1 MTLLRPMLP
10 PLCALVWVPVSAPV
24 SALILA
30 LGTAPVMAQQ
40 LLPAQSEIAFVSKQM
55 GVPVEGRFKQFSA
68 AVAFDPKKPEAAR
81 IGFTIQTGSASFG
94 AAETDAEVPKPAW
107 FNVAK
112 FPTASFQSSAVKA
125 LGGGKFEVRG
135 ALTLKGASQDVLVP
149 VTVTQAGA
157 ASTAAGSF
165 VIKRL
170 DFKIGDGEW
179 ADTSMVANDVTVK
192 FKLALSGMAPL

>member
-1 MTLLRPMLP
+1 MHSRFTVLLTLG
-10 PLCALVWVPVSAPV
+10 CTAGAAL
-24 SALILA
+24 
-30 LGTAPVMAQQ
+30 AQQ
-40 LLPAQSEIAFVSKQM
+40 VVPAQSEISFVSKQM
-55 GVPVEGRFKQFSA
+55 GVPVEGRFKQFAA
-68 AVAFDPKKPEAAR
+68 AVHFDPKKPEAAR

-94 AAETDAEVPKPAW
+94 AAETDAEVPKAAW

-125 LGGGKFEVRG
+125 LGGGRFEVRG
-135 ALTLKGASQDVLVP
+135 TLSIKGASQDVVVP
-149 VTVTQAGA
+149 VHVSQAGA
-157 ASTAAGSF
+157 ASTASGSF

>member
-1 MTLLRPMLP
+1 MHPKPSRL
-10 PLCALVWVPVSAPV
+10 A
-24 SALILA
+24 ALILPLLA
-30 LGTAPVMAQQ
+30 LPAAAQQ
-40 LLPAQSEIAFVSKQM
+40 LLPAQSEISFVSKQM
-55 GVPVEGRFKQFSA
+55 GVPVEGRFKQFTA
-68 AVAFDPKKPEAAR
+68 AVNFDPRKPEAAR

-135 ALTLKGASQDVLVP
+135 ALSIKGASHEVVVP
-149 VTVTQAGA
+149 VSVTQAGA
-157 ASTAAGSF
+157 ASTAVGSF

>member
-1 MTLLRPMLP
+1 MARFLLTL
-10 PLCALVWVPVSAPV
+10 AA
-24 SALILA
+24 ALIGA
-30 LGTAPVMAQQ
+30 AAGPVLAQQ
-40 LLPAQSEIAFVSKQM
+40 VLPAQSEIAFVSKQM
-55 GVPVEGRFKQFSA
+55 GVPVEGRFKQWTA
-68 AVAFDPKKPEAAR
+68 QINFDPKKPEAGTVA
-81 IGFTIQTGSASFG
+81 FAIQTGSASFG
-94 AAETDAEVPKPAW
+94 AAETDAEVPKAAW

-112 FPTASFQSSAVKA
+112 FPTASFASSGLKA

-135 ALTLKGASQDVLVP
+135 KLSIKGATQDVVVP

-157 ASTAAGSF
+157 ASTAIGSF